1 MAQQFNYAVYQERLS
16 RLEAKT
22 RALLKETNN
31 TELTCKMDSELAG
44 LQDRKELRLAFVGQY
59 SSGKSTII
67 SALTGRKD
75 IKIDANVATDHVS
88 EYKWNNIVLMDTPGI
103 LAGKV
108 ESHDESTKAA
118 LKECDLIFYVLTS
131 QLFDDVLFNNFID
144 LAYNQHFA
152 DKMFIVVNKMGM
164 ESGEFDQLVD
174 NYTISLEKI
183 FSERGYELKN
193 FPLAFIDAADY
204 MDGID
209 ENDNEFV
216 QLSNFEHFIDMLY
229 VFVARKGMIKKQFD
243 TPVRVYQSYLKNIAV
258 TAVDKTLSD
267 KYNQFEQKLRYRLS
281 ELKRDTRNVLSSF
294 VSTALSE
301 VISLSNDIGA
311 IDETEWKSKQEA
323 LNSELQNNISNTSA
337 EIEKTINDNYERL
350 MNEVN
355 DFCSKDSLV
364 KYSEEIDRKLASPN
378 ISIEEHKNLS
388 MQKKA
393 LDLLKQGGVQI
404 GNMAPNVT
412 KFTGGI
418 GQASGSALHKMVL
431 DVGHFFGKSF
441 GPWQAVRWA
450 SNIAKVAKFGIPVVS
465 AGIEIWMQ
473 FREDSKEN
481 KRLEQIKSSKNQFV
495 STYQAEINKVV
506 EHFEKYLS
514 QVFDNYNNK
523 LEETDRSKTEL
534 IEASKKNDITIKK
547 ISELDAE
554 YADFIEA
561 IEVDE

>member
-1 MAQQFNYAVYQERLS
+1 M
-16 RLEAKT
+16 
-22 RALLKETNN
+22 
-31 TELTCKMDSELAG
+31 
-44 LQDRKELRLAFVGQY
+44 
-59 SSGKSTII
+59 
-67 SALTGRKD
+67 
-75 IKIDANVATDHVS
+75 
-88 EYKWNNIVLMDTPGI
+88 
-103 LAGKV
+103 
-108 ESHDESTKAA
+108 
-118 LKECDLIFYVLTS
+118 
-131 QLFDDVLFNNFID
+131 
-144 LAYNQHFA
+144 
-152 DKMFIVVNKMGM
+152 
-164 ESGEFDQLVD
+164 
-174 NYTISLEKI
+174 
-183 FSERGYELKN
+183 KN
-193 FPLAFIDAADY
+193 FPIAFIDAADY
-204 MDGID
+204 MDGLD

-216 QLSNFEHFIDMLY
+216 KLSNFEHFIDMLNI
-229 VFVARKGMIKKQFD
+229 FVARKGMIKKQFD

-267 KYNQFEQKLRYRLS
+267 QYNQFEQKLRYRLS

-294 VSTALSE
+294 VSTVLSE

-311 IDETEWKSKQEA
+311 IDETEWNSKQEA

-378 ISIEEHKNLS
+378 ISIEEQKNLS

-412 KFTGGI
+412 TLAGGI
-418 GQASGSALHKMVL
+418 GQASGSTLHKIVL

-481 KRLEQIKSSKNQFV
+481 KRLEQIKSAKNQFV
-495 STYQAEINKVV
+495 STYQEEINKVA
-506 EHFEKYLS
+506 EQFEKYLL
-514 QVFDNYNNK
+514 QVFGNYTNK
-523 LEETDRSKTEL
+523 MEEINHSKTEL
-534 IEASKKNDITIKK
+534 IEASNKNDITIKK